1 MTSNKVEISQK
12 TIVFTVL
19 FLISLWLVWYIHGI
33 ILLFF
38 VCVLLMETINPV
50 ITRMERL
57 KIPRL
62 LSVSVIYLIVLA
74 ILFFAFAGIIPVLV
88 EQTTGLI
95 KTLPSIIQHTKFF
108 GLSAIDLSSQF
119 KILEPLPGDITNLAV
134 SVLSNIIYAIVII
147 MITFYLLLE
156 RKHFN
161 RHFKNYFGEKVGS
174 KITKVIDQL
183 EVRFGSWINAQLIVM
198 LIIGILSYV
207 IYLILGL
214 KYAVSLAIIA
224 GLLEIIP
231 NVGAIIA
238 IAFAA
243 IIGLNTSFSMALLV
257 VAFCTTLHL
266 IVNNIIVP
274 KILKET
280 CNINPVVT
288 ILLLVVGAKLGGVVG
303 VILAV
308 PIYMTIEVIYK
319 VLSNKDP

>member
-1 MTSNKVEISQK
+1 
-12 TIVFTVL
+12 
-19 FLISLWLVWYIHGI
+19 
-33 ILLFF
+33 
-38 VCVLLMETINPV
+38 METINPV
-50 ITRMERL
+50 ITRMEKL

-62 LSVSVIYLIVLA
+62 LSISIIYLVVLA
-74 ILFFAFAGIIPVLV
+74 ILFFAFAGIIPILV

-95 KTLPSIIQHTKFF
+95 KTLPSIIQHTNFF

-134 SVLSNIIYAIVII
+134 SVLSNIVYAIVII
-147 MITFYLLLE
+147 MITFYLILE

-161 RHFKNYFGEKVGS
+161 RHFNNYFGEKVGS

-243 IIGLNTSFSMALLV
+243 IIGLNTSLSMALLV